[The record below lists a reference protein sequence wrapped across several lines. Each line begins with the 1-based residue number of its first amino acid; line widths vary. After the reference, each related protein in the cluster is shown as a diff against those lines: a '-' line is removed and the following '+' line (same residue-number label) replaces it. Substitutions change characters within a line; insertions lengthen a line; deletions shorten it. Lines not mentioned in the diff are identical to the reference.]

1 MKQFDIVSWAYT
13 ADKPLETQV
22 KVAVTAEVAPGIGKT
37 ENYEFTLKQRFETMS
52 DEFKAAVHDV
62 LLSAQLL

>member
-13 ADKPLETQV
+13 ADKPEDTQV
-22 KVAVTAEVAPGIGKT
+22 KVVVKSEVAPGIGKT